1 MNPPSIRIV
10 PKRDDA
16 RTVVPG
22 TLAHLFD
29 HEVLLDD
36 DERWVL
42 VPVQPVRV
50 DADNTRVVIDHLPSG
65 GLTDVPRQHGGLPT
79 PEERRLI
86 LAYFDSTAD
95 RGSCG

>member
-10 PKRDDA
+10 SKRYGA
-16 RTVVPG
+16 RAVAPG
-22 TLAHLFD
+22 TLTHLID

-36 DERWVL
+36 GDRWVL
-42 VPVQPVRV
+42 VPVHPVRV

-65 GLTDVPRQHGGLPT
+65 GLTDEPRQHGGLPT
-79 PEERRLI
+79 PQERRLI

-95 RGSCG
+95 RGPCG